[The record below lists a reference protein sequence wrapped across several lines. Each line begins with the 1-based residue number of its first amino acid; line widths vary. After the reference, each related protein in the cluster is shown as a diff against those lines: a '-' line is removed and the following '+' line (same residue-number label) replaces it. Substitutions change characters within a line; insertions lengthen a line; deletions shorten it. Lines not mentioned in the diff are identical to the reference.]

1 MRQQAGIHTFSLKS
15 RNNSNELFCGESL
28 VSILFFKYIKW
39 QVASSLVSMGSLPLS
54 HLDLMVRIQLRR
66 VEGEEMAEP
75 IKKEDNNQEKIAK
88 LLPADI
94 TAAFL
99 SAKASLDTAYGDNAN
114 GYVFWTFVA
123 VMALCPSYFWFVNK
137 VRSRIQIGFMT
148 VTFLVFA
155 LSIAS
160 KQFSAYLSSFW
171 FLAGVGIFVEVAA
184 IVVPVLWVF
193 VVARIFLE
201 FVGTKVEQKP

>member
-1 MRQQAGIHTFSLKS
+1 
-15 RNNSNELFCGESL
+15 
-28 VSILFFKYIKW
+28 
-39 QVASSLVSMGSLPLS
+39 MGSLPLS